1 MTKKD
6 LSQCYYLR
14 REIEHDE
21 ERLARL
27 RAEALH
33 PPTPVLSDEPPG
45 PHNGE
50 SRTEKLVLEIIALEG
65 EIEEKRL
72 NRIRELARLEQYIS
86 TIDDS
91 LTRLVFSYRHVDGLR
106 WTEIARKIG
115 GNNTPDSVRKL
126 HDRYIEK
133 N

>member
-1 MTKKD
+1 MGF
-6 LSQCYYLR
+6 
-14 REIEHDE
+14 
-21 ERLARL
+21 
-27 RAEALH
+27 
-33 PPTPVLSDEPPG
+33 VF
-45 PHNGE
+45 
-50 SRTEKLVLEIIALEG
+50 